1 MAADATADRIERL
14 EATVSRLTEVV
25 ETQLHQLARVV
36 HNRLAPPV
44 EQLSY
49 AQCIRLGIARKTLE
63 RLVAAGVFTDH
74 RALKRKGAPVRI
86 YSDEFQ
92 AYRTDGIEGV
102 RRLRADLG
110 RD

>member
-1 MAADATADRIERL
+1 MDTLTADRIERL
-14 EATVSRLTEVV
+14 EATVSRLAEVV

-44 EQLSY
+44 EQFSY
-49 AQCIRLGIARKTLE
+49 AQCIKMGVSRKTLE

-74 RALKRKGAPVRI
+74 RGLKRKGAPVKI
-86 YSDEFQ
+86 YADELQ
-92 AYRTDGIEGV
+92 AYRTDGVEGV